1 MILQHLALQNFRS
14 YARLDVDFQP
24 GITILSGGN
33 AQGKT
38 SLLESLFYCATF
50 APLIARNDRQLI
62 NFDAQRSAD
71 PAPVVARIVIAF
83 NRGDHDER
91 MEVRIIQ
98 DAPENPT
105 RTRKEILLNGQKT
118 NAQKAIGKFPA
129 VLFIPQMT
137 AILEGTPHE
146 RRRYLNI
153 LLSQSVSDY
162 AQTLTDYQKILVQR
176 NALLRQIAE
185 GRANAMQLDYWDEM
199 LAERGASLIEHRFQ
213 ALKTLNDYAED
224 VHLKLTDQLEKISLV
239 YNPSFYPANP
249 ERNNESPASTD
260 MTESPGTNEITRL
273 LKQHLR
279 TIRSREIDRGITTVG
294 PHRDD
299 FQMTANEI
307 DLGLFGSRGQIRT
320 ALLSLKFAEI
330 RWIAEKTATEPLLL
344 LDETLAELDGKRR
357 QDLLDRLDSCSQGI
371 LTTTDLTHFSESF
384 VKRHTVWNVSN
395 GVIRPL

>member
-62 NFDAQRSAD
+62 NFDAQRSPE

-83 NRGDHDER
+83 TRGDHDER

-98 DAPENPT
+98 DSPENPT

-153 LLSQSVSDY
+153 LLSQSVPDY

-185 GRANAMQLDYWDEM
+185 GRANAMQLDY
-199 LAERGASLIEHRFQ
+199 
-213 ALKTLNDYAED
+213 
-224 VHLKLTDQLEKISLV
+224 
-239 YNPSFYPANP
+239 
-249 ERNNESPASTD
+249 
-260 MTESPGTNEITRL
+260 
-273 LKQHLR
+273 
-279 TIRSREIDRGITTVG
+279 
-294 PHRDD
+294 
-299 FQMTANEI
+299 
-307 DLGLFGSRGQIRT
+307 
-320 ALLSLKFAEI
+320 
-330 RWIAEKTATEPLLL
+330 
-344 LDETLAELDGKRR
+344 
-357 QDLLDRLDSCSQGI
+357 
-371 LTTTDLTHFSESF
+371 
-384 VKRHTVWNVSN
+384 
-395 GVIRPL
+395 